1 MRDASTLR
9 PMVGT
14 GEIDKAELRRLLVQA
29 LEHER
34 DTVAAAQR
42 RTAEGVTHEDNRPE
56 GDKDMR
62 STEASYV
69 ARGQAMRV
77 RALEDDLAKVVG
89 MTLRGFDDEAPVAL
103 SAIVELAG
111 DAGRSTVFV
120 APAGGGTRLA
130 LGGGATLQVVTPA
143 SPLGKALVGARAGD
157 EVEVHKGGTIE
168 TLEIV
173 AVR

>member
-1 MRDASTLR
+1 MAGLRDEVALGDEK
-9 PMVGT
+9 V
-14 GEIDKAELRRLLVQA
+14 ELRRQLVAA
-29 LEHER
+29 LEQER

-42 RTAEGVTHEDNRPE
+42 RTAEGVTHEDAKPE

-69 ARGQAMRV
+69 ARGQALRV

-89 MTLRGFDDEAPVAL
+89 MTLRAFPEGAPIAL
-103 SAIVELAG
+103 SALVELDG
-111 DAGRSTVFV
+111 QAGRSLVFV

-130 LGGGATLQVVTPA
+130 LANGTVQVVTPA
-143 SPLGKALVGARAGD
+143 SPLGQALVGARCGD
-157 EVEVHKGGTIE
+157 EVEVRKGGSTDVV
-168 TLEIV
+168 EIV

>member
-1 MRDASTLR
+1 M
-9 PMVGT
+9 GET
-14 GEIDKAELRRLLVQA
+14 GAIDKAELRRQLVQA
-29 LEHER
+29 LEHEHE
-34 DTVAAAQR
+34 TVAAAQR

-77 RALEDDLAKVVG
+77 RALEDDLARVVG
-89 MTLRGFDDEAPVAL
+89 MTLRGFDDDAPVAL
-103 SAIVELAG
+103 SALVELEG
-111 DAGRSTVFV
+111 EGSRSVVFV

-130 LGGGATLQVVTPA
+130 LAGVTVQVVTPA
-143 SPLGKALVGARAGD
+143 SPLGKALIGARAGD
-157 EVEVHKGGTIE
+157 DVEVQKGGVTE

-173 AVR
+173 SVH